1 MSKFIASSVARKT
14 VLDYNPPKI
23 ELGVP
28 GIAMETYDLTRSGS
42 TDFRISDVVR
52 SQTGLNEIETTRFEE
67 EVEKRTLEK
76 LKEVQEAAY
85 QEAYQLGLEEGRK
98 EAFRDTSQHISEKM
112 TALNELVDSITKLKT
127 ELLAQNERHLVQ
139 LAFEMAARVAAHE
152 ISLNPDATVAILRQA
167 VEMAQSEEKIVV
179 QVNPAQLENMELLM
193 KETGREFEFL
203 KKVKFE
209 PNEALREGGCVVIS
223 NYGEVDSRTEERV
236 KKLWAG
242 LEEVLPKTKDKI
254 TAA

>member
-1 MSKFIASSVARKT
+1 MSKLIASEQAVKT
-14 VLDYNPPKI
+14 VLDFNPPKI

-28 GIAMETYDLTRSGS
+28 GAAREAYDITRGGV
-42 TDFRISDVVR
+42 TDFRISEII
-52 SQTGLNEIETTRFEE
+52 SAQSGLSAIEAEQFEE
-67 EVEKRTLEK
+67 AVEKRTLEK
-76 LKEVQEAAY
+76 LQEVQEAAY

-98 EAFRDTSQHISEKM
+98 EAFTNTTEQINAKLATLD
-112 TALNELVDSITKLKT
+112 ELVNSLTRLKT
-127 ELLAQNERHLVQ
+127 ELLSQNERHLVQ

-152 ISLNPDATVAILRQA
+152 ISINPDATVSILRQA

-179 QVNPAQLENMELLM
+179 QVNPSLIEHMEHLS
-193 KETGREFEFL
+193 KEVGREFEFL

-209 PNEALREGGCVVIS
+209 PNDALREGGCVVVS

-242 LEEVLPKTKDKI
+242 LEELLPKGKDKI